1 MRCQDCPSREKCE
14 WSVLNDAELELINRS
29 KQMRAYD
36 RGDTIYLE
44 DDEPQGLYCLMAGS
58 AAVLKTDEEGEIAL
72 LHIADAGETL
82 GYRSLLSNDTHST
95 TCEAITRCTVCA
107 IPGSVVRQLLEVNPK
122 LGLGFF
128 THAAR
133 EMREVAEL
141 HLRTVT
147 GTIRLRLAYFLM
159 TQRKNHGKR
168 QNGDLV
174 IDLPVSKQEI
184 AAMIGIRPETLSRE
198 IQKMRSDGIADFMD
212 HSVKISNPDEFF
224 RTFENA

>member
-58 AAVLKTDEEGEIAL
+58 AAVLKTDEEGEI
-72 LHIADAGETL
+72 
-82 GYRSLLSNDTHST
+82 SLLSNDTHST